1 MKMLPQTR
9 RRSKKAFILGRPLL
23 VLDHNSLTIR
33 FYSRELIPPR
43 SPIHFPATEPFTIL
57 GINPSH
63 SYADTIESIRRKATE
78 WHTVL
83 PTTEEYGRES
93 SAIHTA
99 ENILSDQRTFIRYQ
113 SFARKY
119 DQSRKN
125 LSRSKI
131 HRQFAKAI
139 ISGTP
144 ALRKRQTIRNT
155 QSGGILSVSLLVSI
169 VLLIVVF
176 TIPAGLVSI
185 LGFTLLADT
194 IFVTWGPFALVPIAT
209 LAAVGTLGAYWYKQ
223 HKDVFVELQASLGQD
238 MDYIEAMVYAIEDR
252 YFMRQ
257 LRTLPDSFIDI

>member
-1 MKMLPQTR
+1 MKMLLKTR

-33 FYSRELIPPR
+33 FYSRKLIPPR

-78 WHTVL
+78 WHAVL

-169 VLLIVVF
+169 RLTDCCLYHSRRS
-176 TIPAGLVSI
+176 LVSI
-185 LGFTLLADT
+185 LGLLACRHN
-194 IFVTWGPFALVPIAT
+194 FSY
-209 LAAVGTLGAYWYKQ
+209 LGALCPGAHCHTRGSWSTRR
-223 HKDVFVELQASLGQD
+223 VLV
-238 MDYIEAMVYAIEDR
+238 
-252 YFMRQ
+252 
-257 LRTLPDSFIDI
+257 